1 MKMTPIAVLLLGAA
15 WLPSAFAADPP
26 PAPVIAP
33 QTAGDAKAPK
43 DDAARLE
50 VSGKVQLDL
59 IYDFK
64 SVDPAW
70 NTTLRPSKIPIN
82 CPGPLGTADA
92 GCGKDGE
99 TIFSVRQTAISFK
112 GFVPTQAG
120 QLKTD
125 LSLDLFN
132 VGGANTGFRLLHAWA
147 ELGSLGVG
155 QYETLFMN
163 LDLFPNTIDYWG
175 PAGMIF
181 VRNPQIRYTP
191 YKTDTSRVAVS
202 LEAPYAGVDTGKVS
216 VADPN
221 LGGSIVGWT
230 KYPDIVGKYS
240 MNGDWGFFDLGGVV
254 RWVGY
259 KTTSTPDG
267 NPSGSK
273 TGWGVTADG
282 ALNLFGKDRLVTQ
295 VTYGEGIASYF
306 NDGGVDLAPD
316 GSLHAQT
323 VKSIGM
329 MLYYDHSWSSKWASS
344 IGYSQHHQ
352 TNADGQLFNA
362 FRTGSYAS
370 TNLLYTPAKN
380 VMWGAEFVWGKKEQK
395 DGESAT
401 DSRVQFTGQFKF

>member
-1 MKMTPIAVLLLGAA
+1 MKTIRTAALLLGLT
-15 WLPSAFAADPP
+15 WLPLAWAADPP
-26 PAPVIAP
+26 PAPVVAP
-33 QTAGDAKAPK
+33 TASGDAKAPK
-43 DDAARLE
+43 DDAARIE
-50 VSGKVQLDL
+50 ISGKIQLDL
-59 IYDFK
+59 IQDFK
-64 SVDPAW
+64 TVDPAW

-82 CPGPLGTADA
+82 CPGPTGTPDP

-99 TIFSVRQTAISFK
+99 SIFSVRQTAVSIK
-112 GFVPTQAG
+112 GFIPTQAG

-147 ELGSLGVG
+147 EIGSFGVG

-175 PAGMIF
+175 PSGMIF

-191 YKTDTSRVAVS
+191 YKTDSARLAVS
-202 LEAPYAGVDTGKVS
+202 LEAPYAAVDTGKVN
-216 VADPN
+216 VIDPN
-221 LGGSIVGWT
+221 LGANIVGWT
-230 KYPDIVGKYS
+230 RYPDIVAKYS
-240 MNGDWGFFDLGGVV
+240 MNGGWGFFDLGGLL
-254 RWVGY
+254 RSVGY

-273 TGWGVTADG
+273 LGWGITADG
-282 ALNLFGKDRLVTQ
+282 ALNVFGKDRVITQ
-295 VTYGEGIASYF
+295 VTYGEGISSYF
-306 NDGGVDLAPD
+306 NDGGVDGAPD

>member
-1 MKMTPIAVLLLGAA
+1 MKTTRTAALLLGLT
-15 WLPSAFAADPP
+15 WLPLAWAADPP
-26 PAPVIAP
+26 PAPVVAP
-33 QTAGDAKAPK
+33 TASGDAKAPK
-43 DDAARLE
+43 DDAARIE
-50 VSGKVQLDL
+50 ISGKIQLDL
-59 IYDFK
+59 IQDFK

-82 CPGPLGTADA
+82 CPGPTGTPDP

-99 TIFSVRQTAISFK
+99 SIFSVRQTAVSIK
-112 GFVPTQAG
+112 GFIPTQAG

-147 ELGSLGVG
+147 EIGSFGVG

-175 PAGMIF
+175 PSGMIF

-191 YKTDTSRVAVS
+191 YKTDSARLAVS
-202 LEAPYAGVDTGKVS
+202 LEAPYAAVDTGKVN
-216 VADPN
+216 VIDPN
-221 LGGSIVGWT
+221 LGANIVGWT
-230 KYPDIVGKYS
+230 RYPDIVAKYS
-240 MNGDWGFFDLGGVV
+240 MNGGWGFFDLGGLL
-254 RWVGY
+254 RSVGY

-273 TGWGVTADG
+273 LGWGITADG
-282 ALNLFGKDRLVTQ
+282 ALNVFGKDRVITQ
-295 VTYGEGIASYF
+295 VTYGEGISSYF
-306 NDGGVDLAPD
+306 NDGGVDGAPD
-316 GSLHAQT
+316 GNLHAQT

-329 MLYYDHSWSSKWASS
+329 MLYYDHYWSERWASS

-362 FRTGSYAS
+362 FRTGQYAS

-380 VMWGAEFVWGKKEQK
+380 VMWGAEFIWGKKEQK
-395 DGESAT
+395 NGESNT

>member
-15 WLPSAFAADPP
+15 WLPAAFAVDPP

-33 QTAGDAKAPK
+33 QTSGDKPAPK

-50 VSGKVQLDL
+50 VSGKIQLDL

-64 SVDPAW
+64 TVDPAW

-82 CPGPLGTADA
+82 CPGTTGPDA

-147 ELGSLGVG
+147 EMGAVGVG

-163 LDLFPNTIDYWG
+163 LDLFPNTLDYWG
-175 PAGMIF
+175 PSGMIF
-181 VRNPQIRYTP
+181 VRNPQVRYTP
-191 YKTDTSRVAVS
+191 YKTDTARFAVS
-202 LEAPYAGVDTGKVS
+202 LEAPYAAVDTGKVS
-216 VADPN
+216 IADSS
-221 LGGSIVGWT
+221 LGSSIVGWT

-240 MNGDWGFFDLGGVV
+240 MNGDWGFFDLGGLL

-267 NPSGSK
+267 NPSGSR

-282 ALNLFGKDRLVTQ
+282 SLNLFAKDRLVTQ

-316 GSLHAQT
+316 GSLHAQA

-329 MLYYDHSWSSKWASS
+329 MLYYDHYWSSKWASS

-352 TNADGQLFNA
+352 TNADGQLSNA

-370 TNLLYTPAKN
+370 TNILYTPAKN
-380 VMWGAEFVWGKKEQK
+380 VMWGAEFLWGKKEQK

-401 DSRVQFTGQFKF
+401 DTRVQFTGQFKF

>member
-1 MKMTPIAVLLLGAA
+1 MRANPIVLLVLGAA
-15 WLPSAFAADPP
+15 WLPPAFAADPP

-33 QTAGDAKAPK
+33 MTSGDAKAPK

-50 VSGKVQLDL
+50 VSGKIQLDL

-64 SVDPAW
+64 KVDPQW

-82 CPGPLGTADA
+82 CPGTTGPDA

-147 ELGSLGVG
+147 EMGAFGVG

-163 LDLFPNTIDYWG
+163 LDLFPNTLDYWG
-175 PAGMIF
+175 PSGMIF
-181 VRNPQIRYTP
+181 VRNPQVRYTP
-191 YKTDTSRVAVS
+191 YKTDNAKFAVS
-202 LEAPYAGVDTGKVS
+202 LEAPYSAVDTGKVS
-216 VADPN
+216 VAAPN
-221 LGGSIVGWT
+221 LGASIVGWT
-230 KYPDIVGKYS
+230 KYPDIVAKYS
-240 MNGDWGFFDLGGVV
+240 MNGGWGFFDLGGLV
-254 RWVGY
+254 RSVGY
-259 KTTSTPDG
+259 KTTITPDG

-282 ALNLFGKDRLVTQ
+282 ALNVFGKDRVVTQ
-295 VTYGEGIASYF
+295 VVYGEGIASYF

-323 VKSIGM
+323 VKSVGM
-329 MLYYDHSWSSKWASS
+329 MLYYDHYWSGMWASS

-352 TNADGQLFNA
+352 DNPGGQTSNA

-380 VMWGAEFVWGKKEQK
+380 VMWGAEFLWGKKEQM
-395 DGESAT
+395 DGQSANDT
-401 DSRVQFTGQFKF
+401 RVQFTGQFKF